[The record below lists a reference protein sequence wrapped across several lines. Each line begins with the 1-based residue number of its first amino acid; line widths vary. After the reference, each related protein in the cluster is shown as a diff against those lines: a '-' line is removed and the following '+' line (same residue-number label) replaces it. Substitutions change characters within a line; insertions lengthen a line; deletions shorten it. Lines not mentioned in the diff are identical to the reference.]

1 MEIHLLL
8 RGLVLG
14 LAIAAPVGPIGVLC
28 IRQTLAFG
36 WLRGFTCGLGAA
48 TADAMYG
55 CIAGFGLTF
64 IAELMIEQQIWLRL
78 MGGVFLC
85 YLGVKNFMVP
95 IQLDTIQIKDIK
107 LFGVYISTLLLTLSN
122 PATILAFAA
131 IFSGI
136 GLTSIQR
143 NYFSAIILVTGVF
156 LGSGLW
162 GLFLSSTMML
172 LKAKLT
178 LTNFKFINQISGLVI
193 TAFGL
198 IALLGIINIH

>member
-1 MEIHLLL
+1 MEISLLL

-36 WLRGFTCGLGAA
+36 WLRGFICGLGAA

-64 IAELMIEQQIWLRL
+64 IAELIIEQQVWLRL

-85 YLGVKNFMVP
+85 YLGVKNFIVP
-95 IQLDTIQIKDIK
+95 IQPNTIQIKDIK
-107 LFGVYISTLLLTLSN
+107 LFGLYISTLLLTISN
-122 PATILAFAA
+122 PATILTFAA

-136 GLTSIQR
+136 GLTSIQE
-143 NYFSAIILVTGVF
+143 NSFSAIILVTGVF

-162 GLFLSSTMML
+162 WLFLSSTMML
-172 LKAKLT
+172 VKAKLT
-178 LTNFKFINQISGLVI
+178 LTNFKLINQISGVAI
-193 TAFGL
+193 TVFVL
-198 IALLGIINIH
+198 IALLGIKS